1 MAEGACPR
9 KGNPDDY
16 PCRDQPGTGPQSGA
30 STEGVDTDPWW
41 IQAVG
46 PQREL
51 SSGSLCGD
59 IHESSCPGTG
69 CYESPT
75 LRRLI
80 RLESSFTTGFRMSS
94 GDAGIIG
101 TKNSPFRAL
110 KTLGKDR
117 PAGDD
122 GIVGQKCVS
131 AASWGGRDVKQ
142 HQCHDNPGDSWRRGK
157 KPRAMGDQLRTP
169 MTGS

>member
-110 KTLGKDR
+110 KHWGRIARQAMTASSGR
-117 PAGDD
+117 N
-122 GIVGQKCVS
+122 VS
-131 AASWGGRDVKQ
+131 ALLLGGAETSNNISATTTQETAGGEERSQGRWVISS
-142 HQCHDNPGDSWRRGK
+142 G
-157 KPRAMGDQLRTP
+157 LR
-169 MTGS
+169 